1 MTSQTQF
8 KAEAWSLT
16 LSKQQNSDFAKSDY
30 TCLQDYVREIIKLK
44 SLMATKTITY
54 DIMRV
59 IYYYEFC
66 SMMSF

>member
-30 TCLQDYVREIIKLK
+30 ICLQDYVKEIIKVT

-54 DIMRV
+54 DIMRAIDYIIFV
-59 IYYYEFC
+59 I
-66 SMMSF
+66 